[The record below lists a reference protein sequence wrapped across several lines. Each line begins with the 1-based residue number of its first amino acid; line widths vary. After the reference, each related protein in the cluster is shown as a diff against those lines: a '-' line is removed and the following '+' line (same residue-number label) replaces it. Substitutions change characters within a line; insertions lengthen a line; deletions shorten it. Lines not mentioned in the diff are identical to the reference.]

1 MRSKT
6 RHSRAGPNM
15 NNVYTRPTQSAAN
28 EPAPKPVVCGRA
40 ASRTWRRNRPNSAS
54 SPSPKSLNW
63 KGLRAKQLDKTLLAL
78 RATYSRKGG
87 VRHFLAFYDLE
98 TDRLYGRFTTRK
110 RWTEFLPFLK
120 WVRSRY
126 PREQKLH
133 IVMDNYGPHM
143 KEEVQT
149 WAALNNIRFYLTP
162 TNGSW
167 LNRIEC
173 HFAGL
178 KKFALQ
184 PSDHRTHEDQQQAI
198 ETYLTW
204 RNRKRDLSL

>member
-1 MRSKT
+1 
-6 RHSRAGPNM
+6 
-15 NNVYTRPTQSAAN
+15 
-28 EPAPKPVVCGRA
+28 
-40 ASRTWRRNRPNSAS
+40 
-54 SPSPKSLNW
+54 
-63 KGLRAKQLDKTLLAL
+63 
-78 RATYSRKGG
+78 
-87 VRHFLAFYDLE
+87 
-98 TDRLYGRFTTRK
+98 
-110 RWTEFLPFLK
+110 
-120 WVRSRY
+120 
-126 PREQKLH
+126 
-133 IVMDNYGPHM
+133 M

-204 RNRKRDLSL
+204 RNRKRDLSLSAWTTFKQQTSMAA